1 MAFALDERIKK
12 LCINNM
18 TQNLSVLRTML
29 HLSQAELASLIGVA
43 RSTIVYIE
51 NGQRKMTWQTF
62 LSLAFVFIQ
71 NKETKELLKFFQI
84 YPDELREIYSD
95 INA

>member
-1 MAFALDERIKK
+1 MTFAPDEGIKK
-12 LCINNM
+12 LCIDNM

-51 NGQRKMTWQTF
+51 NRQRKMTWGTF
-62 LSLAFVFIQ
+62 LSLVFVFIQ
-71 NKETKELLKFFQI
+71 NRETKELLEFFKI
-84 YPDELREIYSD
+84 YPNELKEIYSD
-95 INA
+95 ING

>member
-1 MAFALDERIKK
+1 MAFVLDERIKK

-51 NGQRKMTWQTF
+51 NGQRKMTWQVF

-84 YPDELREIYSD
+84 YPDELRGIYSD